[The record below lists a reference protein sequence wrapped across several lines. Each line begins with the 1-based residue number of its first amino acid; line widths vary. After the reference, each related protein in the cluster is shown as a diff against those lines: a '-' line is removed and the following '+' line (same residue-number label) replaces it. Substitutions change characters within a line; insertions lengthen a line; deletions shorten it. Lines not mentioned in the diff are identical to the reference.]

1 MDTPPRENIRTEGD
15 NNPEEVPLNTSVL
28 SGASTTEE
36 IVLNT
41 TEQDDP
47 RRPDEDTPAQIGSLG
62 ASDTGWSNQGGLQD
76 R

>member
-1 MDTPPRENIRTEGD
+1 MDTSPREDIRTAGD
-15 NNPEEVPLNTSVL
+15 NKPEEVPRNTSVL

-41 TEQDDP
+41 NEQDDSRHP
-47 RRPDEDTPAQIGSLG
+47 GEDPPAEIGSLG
-62 ASDTGWSNQGGLQD
+62 ASESGWSNQGGLQD